1 MICSIG
7 DSLESTI
14 RQKNMVISIGSMPI
28 SGLFMAKIHTR
39 IIIFDSIGIIVNS
52 GAIIMNGRMNRGM
65 MNRCFVNNWGLVNN
79 WGFVMVNG
87 GMMNRGMVNRGMVN
101 RGMVNGGMVNGGMV
115 NRGMMKRSNAM
126 MQAYWSMIS
135 RCYGSHSD
143 EN

>member
-1 MICSIG
+1 MI
-7 DSLESTI
+7 
-14 RQKNMVISIGSMPI
+14 ISIGSMPI

-87 GMMNRGMVNRGMVN
+87 GMMNRGMMNRSM
-101 RGMVNGGMVNGGMV
+101 M
-115 NRGMMKRSNAM
+115 NRGMMPNRSMVNWGRVCMDGGMVEGGNAM
-126 MQAYWSMIS
+126 MTGSMIS
-135 RCYGSHSD
+135 CCYGSQSD